1 VAFIPY
7 DTMTEAELNM
17 PTNMAACLDY
27 LVRNAHQF
35 QQYAAFHNKKMTYE
49 TALVS
54 AVAMMQE
61 TLTESV

>member
-1 VAFIPY
+1 
-7 DTMTEAELNM
+7 MTEAELGM

-35 QQYAAFHNKKMTYE
+35 QQHVASRDKKMTYE

-61 TLTESV
+61 MLTESV